1 MEEGVFSSFKELQ
14 LSGVLTFE
22 DESKKEKKISAD
34 DIYSYWVQKS
44 IDMNP
49 QQLETYF
56 VRFLQAWL
64 ESGVVD

>member
-64 ESGVVD
+64 ESCVVD

>member
-1 MEEGVFSSFKELQ
+1 LEEGVFSSFKELQ